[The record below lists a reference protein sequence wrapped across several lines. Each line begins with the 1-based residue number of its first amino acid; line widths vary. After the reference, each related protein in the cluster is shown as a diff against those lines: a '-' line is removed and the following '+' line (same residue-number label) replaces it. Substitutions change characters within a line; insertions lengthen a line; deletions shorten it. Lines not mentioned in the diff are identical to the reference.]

1 MRVLSLAYARAL
13 NTKGNA
19 PTHSARAITF
29 LKAVGKMLITALQ
42 LVLSLPSAAQSHLQ
56 DSSVAEHNDTAVGA
70 RLNVII
76 GIAFAVKISSYFVA
90 GNTKFGC
97 DGVHTAMR
105 KAVFYCTKAIECCTH
120 NV

>member
-76 GIAFAVKISSYFVA
+76 GIAFAVKISSYF
-90 GNTKFGC
+90 GC